1 MQEAFRPPKTP
12 DGEAGPLYQADADP
26 GEAVAVMDL
35 FKGSIGTF
43 KNPSSHRRVDFSD
56 ATEPAEVVLLADLLL
71 RLLRKLQLDAR
82 EPT

>member
-1 MQEAFRPPKTP
+1 M
-12 DGEAGPLYQADADP
+12 YQADADP